1 MAASWCA
8 CCGDDSESPRSH
20 SAADSSVG
28 APLYAPSWRAPPE
41 THILTSVAESNQ
53 SFARSLLSEID
64 ELDVADDHTTCSLA
78 QKYYSAV
85 VTNICLRFECA
96 PSSAH
101 IRALE
106 LLQVASVCRSGDV
119 WAALAQRSATDAHR
133 IDTAKAELRRLLTEL
148 TSISTPAVGSV

>member
-20 SAADSSVG
+20 SAADSSSVG
-28 APLYAPSWRAPPE
+28 APLYVPSWRAPPE

-64 ELDVADDHTTCSLA
+64 QLDAPDDATTRSLA

-96 PSSAH
+96 PSSAQ

-106 LLQVASVCRSGDV
+106 LLQVASLCRSGDV

-133 IDTAKAELRRLLTEL
+133 IDSAKAELRLLLTEM
-148 TSISTPAVGSV
+148 ISLSAVGSV